1 MLMTQDV
8 LIEEIIFS
16 FWENIYFELFSFSI
30 KRAARR
36 GCDILL
42 TSLIKRVIR
51 TQFLSAK
58 QISVLV
64 EWDWHARMRVDLD
77 SWPERCLRRDQR
89 RCWRKHQN
97 SSTSKRVTQQRARE
111 TRPRMDLTFYWCSMV
126 NRWHSRWQRGSN
138 LRSTSNFSS
147 RSLAWSITTNMC
159 SLRKTFADWSKSPGL
174 YHTEA
179 LSISTQEARV
189 PCYHFSSMIT
199 RQAASLGEVC
209 CRPAIYREL
218 SWRTVMPLV
227 PTTSFPFQIT
237 NPMKPRETDFVTQ
250 LYRG

>member
-1 MLMTQDV
+1 MSSITYIASEALDIQSGLPFASKEEKGRIDKV
-8 LIEEIIFS
+8 LKT
-16 FWENIYFELFSFSI
+16 WNTYCL
-30 KRAARR
+30 AR
-36 GCDILL
+36 
-42 TSLIKRVIR
+42 R

-97 SSTSKRVTQQRARE
+97 SSISKRVTQKRARE

-126 NRWHSRWQRGSN
+126 NQWHSCWQRGSI
-138 LRSTSNFSS
+138 LRSRSNFSS
-147 RSLAWSITTNMC
+147 RSLAWSITTNMS

-199 RQAASLGEVC
+199 RQATSLGEVC
-209 CRPAIYREL
+209 CWPAIYREL
-218 SWRTVMPLV
+218 SWRTVMALV